1 MTVSNPTV
9 KNTYAGNGSTTVFPF
24 TFDLNVDDGA
34 HVGVYVTD
42 SEGYS
47 QRVTNFSIDTSTKKV
62 TYPTSGSPLPSGK
75 KISIRRELPNVQD
88 LNLVN
93 LGEFFAEDIEDEYDY
108 VVMLIQQ
115 LAEICSRAITTD
127 MASDVTPVQLL
138 QEIRENLAG
147 AITAKN
153 EAQASANAAAAS
165 ATTASQKA
173 TAAANSATDAANSAT
188 TTAGYKASVESTVNA
203 FNATVQSAVDSAV
216 ATATQNATTLLNN
229 AVATATQQAGNY
241 ASAAAGSAN
250 TANNYK
256 NATADLLA
264 ATQNVATNYSQQG
277 QSILASAAQYAAQA
291 AQDAAGIHASAI
303 PAWDADTVYSYPDV
317 VAYTDGGTYR
327 CIGEDVEAGT
337 LPTDRDNWVLI
348 AAVNGDDFFEIDLW
362 GGLQPREYPSY
373 SSSWELD
380 ENDNITTKG
389 A

>member
-24 TFDLNVDDGA
+24 TFDLNVDDGEY
-34 HVGVYVTD
+34 VGVYVTD
-42 SEGYS
+42 SDGYS
-47 QRVTNFSIDTSTKKV
+47 QKVTNYTINTSTKKV
-62 TYPTSGSPLPSGK
+62 TYPKSGSPLPSGK
-75 KISIRRELPNVQD
+75 RISIRRELPNVQD

-93 LGEFFAEDIEDEYDY
+93 LGEFFAEDIEDEFDY
-108 VVMLIQQ
+108 AVMLIQQ

-138 QEIRENLAG
+138 QEIRDNLAG

-165 ATTASQKA
+165 ATA
-173 TAAANSATDAANSAT
+173 AANSAT
-188 TTAGYKASVESTVNA
+188 TTAGYRASVESTVNT
-203 FNATVQSAVDSAV
+203 FNATVQTAV
-216 ATATQNATTLLNN
+216 NN
-229 AVATATQQAGNY
+229 AVAAGTAQAASY
-241 ASAAAGSAN
+241 ANSAASSAN

-264 ATQNVATNYSQQG
+264 ATQNVANTYSQQG
-277 QSILASAAQYAAQA
+277 QSILESAAQYAAQA